1 MFRELH
7 FPTPIYIADI
17 THPTL
22 NQEFERDIINW
33 MNKDKGVIRTNV
45 KGWHSHTSM
54 HELSEYKKLVSL
66 LYEAQQTIYDQEHLA
81 SEPIIGN
88 MWANVNPPGGM
99 NRAHMHPNSL
109 WSGVYY
115 IKAPKNCGDL
125 KIDDPR
131 AAASMCRPRMRERYN
146 PPETAP
152 TRLWR
157 ETHYKPKAGR
167 LIMFPS
173 WLVHC
178 VDPNDSNDIRISVSF
193 NFLQKCMIV

>member
-22 NQEFERDIINW
+22 NQELERDIINW

-157 ETHYKPKAGR
+157 EAHYKPKAGR